1 MIYPSRIIPRTR
13 ICFWNRNPTHV
24 AQKAMIFMG
33 VLVYQCTETLSHFYE
48 QIHAANSQY
57 LGSAVLSSFNF
68 NAKVIHYEHV
78 CLSS

>member
-1 MIYPSRIIPRTR
+1 
-13 ICFWNRNPTHV
+13 
-24 AQKAMIFMG
+24 MIFVG
-33 VLVYQCTETLSHFYE
+33 ELEVQCTETLSHFYE

-68 NAKVIHYEHV
+68 YAKVINYEHV